1 MYSLLLVNPPL
12 SWLIRC
18 ILKFFTVMTPKTCFL
33 AREPGA
39 LLSILHVLAHL
50 THVTALKD
58 MGNICS
64 HFTDDKTEAQRR
76 WDLPNVTQYMMELEF
91 KPRMSGSRVRAPN
104 R

>member
-1 MYSLLLVNPPL
+1 MYYLLLVNPPL
-12 SWLIRC
+12 SRPTRRTPKLP
-18 ILKFFTVMTPKTCFL
+18 TVTTPKTRFP

-50 THVTALKD
+50 THITALKD

-76 WDLPNVTQYMMELEF
+76 
-91 KPRMSGSRVRAPN
+91 
-104 R
+104 